1 MGIALWVVSSAAAF
15 FLARMLPWRRRSA
28 WAGELSVS
36 VVVGLALGVLATA
49 LDFGGWNEPDWRAGL
64 FVCLG
69 ALAAA
74 GAFRLTIRANSGGSL
89 MKSLLLAVSAAVFFS
104 SCAAYK
110 AQHATADATP
120 SRPSPSSDAIASTA
134 KAEAAPAPVVAQ
146 QPVVAEPILARQ
158 AVLIS
163 EIDKFQEELKA
174 NGLYDCCVKPACR
187 QCAITAGECHC
198 RRVIDANGPC
208 CGECTQ
214 SWVEGRG
221 NTEGVDREQVLAH
234 LGCVRE
240 LYEKKTP
247 EGIAAPGQRKDQ

>member
-1 MGIALWVVSSAAAF
+1 MKR
-15 FLARMLPWRRRSA
+15 LA
-28 WAGELSVS
+28 
-36 VVVGLALGVLATA
+36 
-49 LDFGGWNEPDWRAGL
+49 
-64 FVCLG
+64 
-69 ALAAA
+69 
-74 GAFRLTIRANSGGSL
+74 
-89 MKSLLLAVSAAVFFS
+89 LAVSATLLLTT
-104 SCAAYK
+104 CAAYN
-110 AQHATADATP
+110 AQHASADPKPARVVAT
-120 SRPSPSSDAIASTA
+120 SDSAAEAVARTEAAHHHAEAPVNPAVAAAFSTA
-134 KAEAAPAPVVAQ
+134 PMSTK
-146 QPVVAEPILARQ
+146 Q
-158 AVLIS
+158 AMLIS
-163 EIDKFQEELKA
+163 ELDKFQEELAA

-247 EGIAAPGQRKDQ
+247 EGIVPPGQRKDQ

>member
-1 MGIALWVVSSAAAF
+1 
-15 FLARMLPWRRRSA
+15 
-28 WAGELSVS
+28 
-36 VVVGLALGVLATA
+36 
-49 LDFGGWNEPDWRAGL
+49 
-64 FVCLG
+64 
-69 ALAAA
+69 
-74 GAFRLTIRANSGGSL
+74 
-89 MKSLLLAVSAAVFFS
+89 MKSLVLAVSAALLFS

-110 AQHATADATP
+110 AQHATAEPTP
-120 SRPSPSSDAIASTA
+120 KPARAEVAS
-134 KAEAAPAPVVAQ
+134 EPAP
-146 QPVVAEPILARQ
+146 QPHVHAAADPLAGRQ
-158 AVLIS
+158 AMLIS
-163 EIDKFQEELKA
+163 ELDKFQEELKA

-247 EGIAAPGQRKDQ
+247 EGMVAPGQRKDQ

>member
-1 MGIALWVVSSAAAF
+1 MGIALWLVSSVAAF
-15 FLARMLPWRRRSA
+15 FLAKMLPWRRPSR
-28 WAGELSVS
+28 WLGEFLVS
-36 VVVGLALGVLATA
+36 VLAGLALGVAATA

-64 FVCLG
+64 FVFLG

-74 GAFRLTIRANSGGSL
+74 GTFRLTIRATSGRPV
-89 MKSLLLAVSAAVFFS
+89 MKSLVLAFSAALLFS

-110 AQHATADATP
+110 AQHANA
-120 SRPSPSSDAIASTA
+120 
-134 KAEAAPAPVVAQ
+134 AAPAPKPARVSASA
-146 QPVVAEPILARQ
+146 PEPEHEHEHAKVDPLAGRQ
-158 AVLIS
+158 ALLIS
-163 EIDKFQEELKA
+163 ELDKFQQELKE

-198 RRVIDANGPC
+198 RRVIDAQGPC

-221 NTEGVDREQVLAH
+221 NTEGVDREKVLAH

-247 EGIAAPGQRKDQ
+247 EGIVPPGQRKDQ